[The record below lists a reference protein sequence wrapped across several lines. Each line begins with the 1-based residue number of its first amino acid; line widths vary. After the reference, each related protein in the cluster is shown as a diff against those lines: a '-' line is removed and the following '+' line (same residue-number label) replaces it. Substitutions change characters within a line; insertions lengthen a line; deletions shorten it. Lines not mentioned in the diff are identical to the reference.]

1 MVFLPSSSWATRD
14 ASRTSTI
21 EVAIRGRFL
30 YPPGWFKEAY
40 RVRDLAGSGKNHIF
54 RGMTSCHVS
63 PRDGAPCWLRPGAGT
78 RKPPVCRR
86 QWLMGC
92 ASIMAATRPAHRGD
106 QSTHSNMAGT
116 RPRHSSSAKCARVSA
131 WPPGCARPCP
141 ALDAS
146 PEESKA
152 RPTAS
157 PVGARHRRPV
167 DARGRRDQPDRSH
180 RGRRERGEPQGEA
193 RTQDARAR
201 RHKSPGIATSKH
213 AGPATSKQDHL
224 TAPRR
229 PRPRCPQAELTVR
242 ADSQQAYADLP
253 TPFPGDDHLARA
265 ASTAR
270 AFFVADRLAAF
281 KRIGIENH
289 RYRDLSSVFITAHS
303 ITSSAKASRLG
314 GMVRPTAL
322 AVLRLIA
329 RWNLGIAPA
338 SR

>member
-1 MVFLPSSSWATRD
+1 VQGCPHGRPVALDLAQRSMPAPKNPKPGRPLRRLAPATGAQLMREVAEISRIGRTEAAANA
-14 ASRTSTI
+14 ASR
-21 EVAIRGRFL
+21 
-30 YPPGWFKEAY
+30 KEK
-40 RVRDLAGSGKNHIF
+40 LE
-54 RGMTSCHVS
+54 
-63 PRDGAPCWLRPGAGT
+63 
-78 RKPPVCRR
+78 RK
-86 QWLMGC
+86 
-92 ASIMAATRPAHRGD
+92 T
-106 QSTHSNMAGT
+106 
-116 RPRHSSSAKCARVSA
+116 
-131 WPPGCARPCP
+131 
-141 ALDAS
+141 
-146 PEESKA
+146 
-152 RPTAS
+152 
-157 PVGARHRRPV
+157 
-167 DARGRRDQPDRSH
+167 
-180 RGRRERGEPQGEA
+180 RERA
-193 RTQDARAR
+193 VTNLLLAD
-201 RHKSPGIATSKH
+201 PGIATSKH